1 MMSDKPVTPH
11 SQSQENEPA
20 QSTAPDGTHSES
32 QCAMN
37 TGSPTPLQ
45 AWMQQELAYRL
56 QERRQQAALED
67 LAARLQAHLETIAQ
81 KGGNNE

>member
-1 MMSDKPVTPH
+1 VIILKNATDNA
-11 SQSQENEPA
+11 QDNQNEPA

-81 KGGNNE
+81 KGDNNE